1 MPSKTIPTGL
11 DAAGKA
17 LWRSISSGYAF
28 RPDELAVLEDACR
41 TKDTIAAMEKA
52 WAEDGRPMTTRG
64 SRAQLVAHPL
74 ITEMRQHRAALAL
87 LLKQLKIPDE
97 GATDFAGIR
106 SAKNRAAAQARWARR
121 G

>member
-1 MPSKTIPTGL
+1 MPASKVPAGL

-17 LWRSISSGYAF
+17 LWRRIASRYAF

-41 TKDTIAAMEKA
+41 TRDTIAAMEKA
-52 WAEDGRPMTTRG
+52 WAADGRPMTTRG

-74 ITEMRQHRAALAL
+74 ITELRQHRAALAL
-87 LLKQLKIPDE
+87 LLKQLKLPDE
-97 GATDFAGIR
+97 GSTDFSGIR
-106 SAKNRAAAQARWARR
+106 SVRSRAAANARWSKP

>member
-1 MPSKTIPTGL
+1 MPSKPVPSGL
-11 DAAGKA
+11 DVAGKA

-41 TKDTIAAMEKA
+41 TKDTIAAMERA
-52 WAEDGRPMTTRG
+52 WTADGRPMTTHG

-74 ITEMRQHRAALAL
+74 LTELRQYRAALAL
-87 LLKQLKIPDE
+87 LLKQLKLPDE
-97 GATDFAGIR
+97 GETDFAGIR
-106 SAKNRAAAQARWARR
+106 SAKSRAAAQARWAKR